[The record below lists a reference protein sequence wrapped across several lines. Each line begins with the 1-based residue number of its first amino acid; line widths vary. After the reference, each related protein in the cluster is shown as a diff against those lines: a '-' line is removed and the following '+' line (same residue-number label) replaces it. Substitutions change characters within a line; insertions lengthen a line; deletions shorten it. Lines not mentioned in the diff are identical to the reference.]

1 MLLLFEYVCFKF
13 VQRIFNIQI
22 NTFGASGLLVV
33 SVDILGE
40 NVSKEDFR
48 LRQAEAF
55 RPNDD
60 VFIGDVELSRR

>member
-1 MLLLFEYVCFKF
+1 MLLLFENVCFKF
-13 VQRIFNIQI
+13 VQHIFNIQI
-22 NTFGASGLLVV
+22 NTFGGSELLVV

-55 RPNDD
+55 RSNDD